1 MDQTSKKHYI
11 YYRMGS
17 LYNILDLQIFAFPSY
32 LPQYASIQVMSWLLF
47 IFEDLIVES
56 LSCYLLHQFWHNLND
71 ALIQRL

>member
-1 MDQTSKKHYI
+1 MDQTYI

-32 LPQYASIQVMSWLLF
+32 LSQYASIQVMSWLLF
-47 IFEDLIVES
+47 VFEDIVES